1 MRHRST
7 NCRAAALAIAAL
19 LLAPAA
25 AAAQDGGD
33 ALDAGMKSVLDAWA
47 ILERNAAG
55 PAASEQAFYQGAIPG
70 LLRRLDPHSIFF
82 DPEQFEQLRKMESST
97 QKGFG
102 TVVSILP
109 GRVIVLQTLP
119 GTPSAKAGLT
129 PGDEILGINGFVISQ
144 LDLDA
149 LAGLLTQS
157 RQARAQLD
165 VSRPGSGRIMR
176 LVLDPAEIE
185 TPSVDRAF
193 FVGPGIG
200 YIRVSS
206 FDENTGKDLKAAI
219 EKLGGNRLAG
229 LVLDLRDNPGGLV
242 GAAIDTASLFLEPGQ
257 TIFTVRGRV
266 VAERPETVPSSAT
279 PYAFKLAILIDAK
292 TASASEIVSGA
303 LQDHDRAVV
312 VGEGSFGKG
321 LVQNIFHLREGA
333 GLALTTALY
342 YTPSGRSIQKPLD
355 AQRPLDAAQFE
366 LSAATAH
373 ANRQTEFHTDGGRKV
388 AGGGGIQPDY
398 AVYPRP
404 MNRLRAVLD
413 ASGSFPNFATEYLR
427 LHTID
432 GDFEVTGQVL
442 DEFQSFLT
450 ARGIQPGIKE
460 WLAEREFVEN
470 RLKTELFNQA
480 FGVAR
485 GDQVEAQR
493 DPVIQKA
500 LEVVGN

>member
-1 MRHRST
+1 MT
-7 NCRAAALAIAAL
+7 TGRAATLALTAL
-19 LLAPAA
+19 LVAA
-25 AAAQDGGD
+25 AAPRAEDGG
-33 ALDAGMKSVLDAWA
+33 ALDAGMKSVLDAFA
-47 ILERNAAG
+47 IVERNAADAV
-55 PAASEQAFYQGAIPG
+55 PSEQAFYQGAIPG
-70 LLRRLDPHSIFF
+70 LLQRLDPHSTFF
-82 DPEQFEQLRKMESST
+82 DPGQFEQLRKMESST

-129 PGDEILGINGFVISQ
+129 PGDDIMAINGYVISQ
-144 LDLDA
+144 LDLEQ
-149 LAGLLTQS
+149 LAELLGQS

-165 VSRPGSGRIMR
+165 VMHPGSGRIMR
-176 LVLDPAEIE
+176 LVLDPEDLQA
-185 TPSVDRAF
+185 PSVDRAF

-219 EKLGGNRLAG
+219 GKLGGDHLAG
-229 LVLDLRDNPGGLV
+229 LVLDLRDNPGGMV
-242 GAAIDTASLFLEPGQ
+242 TAAIDTASLFLKPGQ

-266 VAERPETVPSSAT
+266 VPEKPETVPAEAK
-279 PYAFKLAILIDAK
+279 PYTFKLAVLTDSK
-292 TASASEIVSGA
+292 TASASEIVAGA
-303 LQDHDRAVV
+303 LQDHDRATVI
-312 VGEGSFGKG
+312 GETTFGKG
-321 LVQNIFHLREGA
+321 LVQNIFNLHEGA

-388 AGGGGIQPDY
+388 SGGGGIQPDD
-398 AVYPRP
+398 AVFPP
-404 MNRLRAVLD
+404 AMNRFRAVLD
-413 ASGSFPNFATEYLR
+413 ASASFTNFATQYLAANK
-427 LHTID
+427 ID
-432 GDFEVTGQVL
+432 EDFEVTGQTL
-442 DEFQSFLT
+442 DEFQAFLA
-450 ARGIQPGIKE
+450 ARGIQPGIRQ
-460 WLAEREFVEN
+460 WSAERDFIVN

-493 DPVIQKA
+493 DPVIQRA
-500 LEVVGN
+500 VEAVGS